1 MSKKELTRL
10 EVMQRL
16 KGKRLKQREASQM
29 LGISVRQVKR
39 LYRNYLASGAKG
51 MVSQK
56 RGKGSNHRLSEEVV
70 QQARD
75 LIYERYRDFGPTLA
89 HEKLVE
95 KHQLKI
101 SDESVRKLMIAEGLW
116 KPKRAKRVATHQMR
130 ERRACFGELVQI
142 DGSDHDWFEG
152 RGERSTLLV
161 YIDDAT
167 GQILELWFV
176 EHESFF
182 GYAEATR
189 HYLERYGKPVAFYS
203 DKHGIFRVNQNQDSG
218 TSAGI
223 TQFGRALQE
232 LDVQIVCANSPQAKG
247 RVERANQTLQDRLVK
262 ELRLEGISDRPTAN
276 AYLETFRQDFNRR
289 FAVLPRSSH
298 DAHRPLLATDDLE
311 HILSHQESRTLTKN
325 LTLQYD
331 RATYQIQT
339 RRPSYALH
347 NAKVTVCQKASGDV
361 TILYQNKPLD
371 FTLFQSQPRLAM
383 EVTSKT
389 IDAELH
395 PPQKGHKP
403 AADHPWRRSYKGPQT
418 ESAAVS
424 L

>member
-16 KGKRLKQREASQM
+16 KAKRLKQREASEM

-39 LYRNYLASGAKG
+39 LYRNFLANGAKG
-51 MVSQK
+51 LVSQK

-70 QQARD
+70 QETRD

-95 KHQLKI
+95 KHKLKI

-116 KPKRAKRVATHQMR
+116 KPKRAKRVEVHQMR
-130 ERRACFGELVQI
+130 ERRACLGELVQI

-152 RGERSTLLV
+152 RGPRSTLLV
-161 YIDDAT
+161 YIDDAS
-167 GQILELWFV
+167 GQIMELWFV
-176 EHESFF
+176 EHESCF

-189 HYLERYGKPVAFYS
+189 HYLERYGRPVAFYS
-203 DKHGIFRVNQNQDSG
+203 DKHGIFRVNQNQDAG
-218 TSAGI
+218 TSEGI

-232 LDVQIVCANSPQAKG
+232 LAIQIVCANSPQAKG

-262 ELRLEGISDRPTAN
+262 ELRLEGISDRASAN

-289 FAVLPRSSH
+289 FAVPPRSRH
-298 DAHRPLLATDDLE
+298 DAHRPLLATDNLE
-311 HILSHQESRTLTKN
+311 HIFSHQETRTLTKN

-331 RATYQIQT
+331 RVTYQIQSQ
-339 RRPSYALH
+339 RPAYALR
-347 NAKVTVCQKASGDV
+347 NAKVMICQKANGQV

-371 FTLFQSQPRLAM
+371 FTLFQAQPRQAV
-383 EVTSKT
+383 EVNSKT
-389 IDAELH
+389 IDHELH
-395 PPQKGHKP
+395 HPEKAHKP
-403 AADHPWRRSYKGPQT
+403 APNHPWRRSFNPAQPVAR
-418 ESAAVS
+418 EVS
-424 L
+424 P

>member
-1 MSKKELTRL
+1 MSKREITRL

-16 KGKRLKQREASQM
+16 KAKRLKQREASQM

-39 LYRNYLASGAKG
+39 LYRSYLSSGAKG
-51 MVSQK
+51 LVSQK
-56 RGKGSNHRLSEEVV
+56 RGKASNHRLREEVV

-75 LIYERYRDFGPTLA
+75 LIYEKYADFGPTLA

-95 KHQLKI
+95 KHKLKI

-116 KPKRAKRVATHQMR
+116 KPKRAKRVEVHQMR

-142 DGSDHDWFEG
+142 DGSDHAWFEE
-152 RGERSTLLV
+152 RGPKSTVLV

-167 GQILELWFV
+167 GQIMELRFV

-182 GYAEATR
+182 GYAQATR
-189 HYLERYGKPVAFYS
+189 HYLERYGRPVAFYS
-203 DKHGIFRVNQNQDSG
+203 DKHGIFRVNQKQDLG
-218 TSAGI
+218 TGEGI

-232 LDVQIVCANSPQAKG
+232 LDIQIVCANSPQAKG
-247 RVERANQTLQDRLVK
+247 RVERAKQTLQDRLVK
-262 ELRLEGISDRPTAN
+262 ELPLERISDRASAN

-289 FAVLPRSSH
+289 FALPARSNH
-298 DAHRPLLATDDLE
+298 DAHRRLLANDNLE
-311 HILSHQESRTLTKN
+311 HILSHQETRTLTKN

-331 RATYQIQT
+331 RVTYQIQT
-339 RRPSYALH
+339 QRPSYVLR
-347 NAKVTVCQKASGDV
+347 NVKVTVCQKANGEVS
-361 TILYQNKPLD
+361 ILYQDKPLT
-371 FTLFQSQPRLAM
+371 FTIFQSQPRQAV

-395 PPQKGHKP
+395 QPHTGHKP
-403 AADHPWRRSYKGPQT
+403 AADHPWRRSYQGNQT
-418 ESAAVS
+418 EYAKVS

>member
-16 KGKRLKQREASQM
+16 KAKRMKQVEASQM

-39 LYRNYLASGAKG
+39 VYRRFIASGAKG
-51 MVSQK
+51 LVSQK
-56 RGKGSNHRLSEEVV
+56 RGRASNHRLDEEVV
-70 QQARD
+70 QAARD

-95 KHQLKI
+95 KHKLKI

-116 KPKRAKRVATHQMR
+116 KPKRVKQAATHQMR

-152 RGERSTLLV
+152 RGPRSTLLV

-167 GQILELWFV
+167 GQIMELWFV

-189 HYLERYGKPVAFYS
+189 HYLERYGRPVAFYS
-203 DKHGIFRVNQNQDSG
+203 DKHGIFRVNQNQDVG

-223 TQFGRALQE
+223 TQFGRAMAD
-232 LDVQIVCANSPQAKG
+232 LDIQILCANSPQAKG

-262 ELRLEGISDRPTAN
+262 ELRLEGISDRATAN

-289 FAVLPRSSH
+289 FAVPPRSNH
-298 DAHRPLLATDDLE
+298 DAHRPLLASDDLDL
-311 HILSHQESRTLTKN
+311 ILSHQESRTLTKS

-331 RATYQIQT
+331 RVTYQIQT
-339 RRPSYALH
+339 LRPSYALH
-347 NAKVTVCQKASGDV
+347 NAKVLVCRKANGDV
-361 TILYQNKPLD
+361 SILYQNKPLD
-371 FTLFQSQPRLAM
+371 FTLFQSQPRQAV
-383 EVTSKT
+383 EVTSKS
-389 IDAELH
+389 IDAELQH
-395 PPQKGHKP
+395 PHRGHKP
-403 AADHPWRRSYKGPQT
+403 SADHPWRQYSIRPLTQ
-418 ESAAVS
+418 SAEAP

>member
-16 KGKRLKQREASQM
+16 KAKRLKQGEASEM

-39 LYRNYLASGAKG
+39 LYRRYQQSGAKG
-51 MVSQK
+51 LVSQK
-56 RGKGSNHRLSEEVV
+56 RGKASNHRLDEEVV
-70 QQARD
+70 QAARD
-75 LIYERYRDFGPTLA
+75 LIYERYGDFGPTLA

-95 KHQLKI
+95 KHHLKI

-116 KPKRAKRVATHQMR
+116 KPKRAKRVMVHQMR

-142 DGSDHDWFEG
+142 DGSDHDWFEW
-152 RGERSTLLV
+152 RGPRSTLLV

-167 GQILELWFV
+167 GQIMELWFV

-182 GYAEATR
+182 GYAQATR
-189 HYLERYGKPVAFYS
+189 HYLERYGRPVAFYS
-203 DKHGIFRVNQNQDSG
+203 DKHGIFRVNQNQDLG
-218 TSAGI
+218 TGAGI
-223 TQFGRALQE
+223 TQFGRALQD
-232 LDVQIVCANSPQAKG
+232 LDIQIVCANSPQAKG

-262 ELRLEGISDRPTAN
+262 ELRLEGISDRETAN

-289 FAVLPRSSH
+289 FAVPPRSSH
-298 DAHRPLLATDDLE
+298 DAHRPLLANDDLDL
-311 HILSHQESRTLTKN
+311 ILSHQESRTVTKGLTI
-325 LTLQYD
+325 QYG

-347 NAKVTVCQKASGDV
+347 NAKVTVCQKATGEV

-371 FTLFQSQPRLAM
+371 FTLFQSQPRQAV
-383 EVTSKT
+383 EVNSKT
-389 IDAELH
+389 IDAELRH
-395 PPQKGHKP
+395 PQKGHKP
-403 AADHPWRRSYKGPQT
+403 AADHPWRRPYKNPATLSQKA
-418 ESAAVS
+418 SP
-424 L
+424 